1 MAIVVSQEGG
11 ILAGIGTTY
20 RMSCYAYLQGQ
31 VGVCNVAFKLDVV
44 VGAGGDR
51 LGDTCLAIYN
61 GMVTQWKAAI
71 SDSAVSIG
79 AKLSQLSPGVKPL
92 PGIVT
97 DGGACTG
104 GAGALP
110 QQVSG
115 IIKSNTSVAGRA
127 YRGRIYVPF
136 PYAAS
141 VDTDFTPLAAYV
153 VKIGNLAASWITGQN
168 VTPTATT
175 YQFIPVIW
183 HRKAGKSGTP
193 AANTFDP
200 IVGTIGEKM
209 WATQRRRGDFGR
221 LNQNAIH

>member
-1 MAIVVSQEGG
+1 MAIIVSQEGG
-11 ILAGIGTTY
+11 PIPGIGTVF
-20 RMSCYAYLQGQ
+20 RLSNYAYMAGQ
-31 VGVCNVAFKLDVV
+31 IGVCSVAFKLDVA
-44 VGAGGDR
+44 VGAGGDFM
-51 LGDTCLAIYN
+51 GDVCLAMYN
-61 GMVTQWKAAI
+61 LYATQWKGAL

-97 DGGACTG
+97 DGGAGTA

-115 IIKSNTSVAGRA
+115 IVKTNTTRSGNAF
-127 YRGRIYVPF
+127 RGRFYVPF

-141 VDTDFTPLAAYV
+141 IDADFTPLAAYV
-153 VKIGNLAASWITGQN
+153 TKINNLAANWVTGMN
-168 VTPTATT
+168 VTPTATV

-183 HRKAGKSGTP
+183 HLKANKKGTT

-200 IVGTIGEKM
+200 ITGFLSEKA

-221 LNQNAIH
+221 INANAIH